1 MKKIALILFAI
12 VLALVV
18 FNVYSTNSEQP
29 VEVKKPTTETIEV
42 SNSHITKGNLLLINK
57 AHQVNEEALPTD
69 LLTIADHPKEIV
81 DFQVADSSIQI
92 SKKML
97 QAFQLMIQDAKN
109 DGVSHFIINSSYRSN
124 EQQATLFQTKGEKY
138 ALPAGSSEHNLG
150 MSMDIGSTL
159 GLMENAKEGKWLA
172 KNAVKYGFILRYPS
186 DKTAITG
193 IQYEAWHFRYV
204 GIPHSYIMKNHD
216 WVLEEYLDYLK
227 THNTLTETV
236 LGTTYTVAY
245 HKVNK
250 TGKTTIDIPLNQTYL
265 ISGDNDEGVIVTYW
279 AKQQQ
284 DDQDS
289 KKTK

>member
-18 FNVYSTNSEQP
+18 FNVYSINSEET
-29 VEVKKPTTETIEV
+29 VEVKKPTTETIDV
-42 SNSHITKGNLLLINK
+42 SADHVTKGNLLLINK
-57 AHQVNEEALPTD
+57 DHKVNEEALPND
-69 LLTIADHPKEIV
+69 LLTLADHPKEVV
-81 DFQVADSSIQI
+81 DFQLADSSIQI

-97 QAFQLMIQDAKN
+97 QAFQLMVQDAKN
-109 DGVSHFIINSSYRSN
+109 DGVSNFIINSSYRST
-124 EQQATLFQTKGEKY
+124 EQQAKLFKSKGEKY

-204 GIPHSYIMKNHD
+204 GIPHSYIMKKHD
-216 WVLEEYLDYLK
+216 WVLEEYLAYLK
-227 THNTLTETV
+227 THDKLTETV
-236 LGTTYTVAY
+236 RGIDYTVAY

-250 TGKTTIDIPLNQTYL
+250 TSKTAIQIPLNQTYL
-265 ISGDNDEGVIVTYW
+265 LSGDNDEGVIVTYW